1 MTMQYD
7 VKSYHNTASGVAVPY
22 RTRLKGV
29 VISPTTSTT
38 YNIAIAN
45 NVPQSGTY
53 DIPGTT
59 TCTVT
64 IAGHGVAL
72 GSRVWLQFATGSG
85 VSNMYVVTAVT
96 QNTFT
101 VTTGTLTTSGNVTVY
116 NQILV
121 ELDCSTATS
130 FYTFI
135 PGEGVLALDGIY
147 VGLPAASVVTS
158 TIFYG

>member
-1 MTMQYD
+1 
-7 VKSYHNTASGVAVPY
+7 
-22 RTRLKGV
+22 
-29 VISPTTSTT
+29 
-38 YNIAIAN
+38 
-45 NVPQSGTY
+45 
-53 DIPGTT
+53 
-59 TCTVT
+59 VT

-72 GSRVWLQFATGSG
+72 GSRVWLQFADGDG

-96 QNTFT
+96 IDTFT
-101 VTTGTLTTSGNVTVY
+101 VTTGVLTTSGDVTVY

-121 ELDCSTATS
+121 ELDCSTGTS
-130 FYTFI
+130 FYTLI

>member
-7 VKSYHNTASGVAVPY
+7 VESYHNTVSGVAVPY

-59 TCTVT
+59 VCTVT
-64 IAGHGVAL
+64 IAGHGVAV
-72 GSRVWLQFATGSG
+72 GSRVWLQFANGDG

-96 QNTFT
+96 IDTFT
-101 VTTGTLTTSGNVTVY
+101 VTTGTLTTSGDVTVY

-130 FYTFI
+130 FYTLI
-135 PGEGVLALDGIY
+135 PGEGIMALDGIY

>member
-7 VKSYHNTASGVAVPY
+7 VESYHNTVSGVAVPY
-22 RTRLKGV
+22 RTRLKGG

-45 NVPQSGTY
+45 NVVQSGTY

-64 IAGHGVAL
+64 IAGHGVGL
-72 GSRVWLQFATGSG
+72 GSRVWLQFADGDG

-96 QNTFT
+96 IDTFT
-101 VTTGTLTTSGNVTVY
+101 VTTGVLTTSGDVTVY

-121 ELDCSTATS
+121 ELDCSTGTS
-130 FYTFI
+130 FYTLI

>member
-7 VKSYHNTASGVAVPY
+7 VESYHNTVSGVAVPY

-29 VISPTTSTT
+29 VLSPSTSTT
-38 YNIAIAN
+38 FNIAFAN
-45 NVPQSGTY
+45 NVAQSGTY

-72 GSRVWLQFATGSG
+72 GSRVWLQFDGGDA
-85 VSNMYVVTAVT
+85 VSNIYVVTAVT

-101 VTTGTLTTSGNVTVY
+101 VTTGALTTSGDVAVY

-121 ELDCSTATS
+121 ELDCSTGTS
-130 FYTFI
+130 FYTLI
-135 PGEGVLALDGIY
+135 PGEGILALDGIY
-147 VGLPAASVVTS
+147 VGLPTNTVTS

>member
-7 VKSYHNTASGVAVPY
+7 VESYHNTVSGVAVPY

-53 DIPGTT
+53 DIPGST

-64 IAGHGVAL
+64 IAGHGVTL
-72 GSRVWLQFATGSG
+72 GSRVWLQFADGDG

-96 QNTFT
+96 IDTFT
-101 VTTGTLTTSGNVTVY
+101 VTTGALTTSGDVTVY
-116 NQILV
+116 NDILV

-130 FYTFI
+130 FYTLI
-135 PGEGVLALDGIY
+135 PGEGIVALDGIY

>member
-1 MTMQYD
+1 MQYD
-7 VKSYHNTASGVAVPY
+7 VESYHNTVSGVAVPY

-45 NVPQSGTY
+45 NVSQSGTY

-64 IAGHGVAL
+64 SAGHGVAL
-72 GSRVWLQFATGSG
+72 GSRVWLEFATGSG
-85 VSNMYVVTAVT
+85 VSNMYLVTAVT

-101 VTTGTLTTSGNVTVY
+101 VTTGVLTTSGNVTVY
-116 NQILV
+116 NDILV

-130 FYTFI
+130 FYTLI
-135 PGEGVLALDGIY
+135 PGEGIMALDGIY

>member
-7 VKSYHNTASGVAVPY
+7 VESYHNTDSGVAVPY

-53 DIPGTT
+53 DIPGST

-72 GSRVWLQFATGSG
+72 GSRVWLQFADGDG

-96 QNTFT
+96 IDTFT
-101 VTTGTLTTSGNVTVY
+101 VTTGVLTTSGDVTVY

-121 ELDCSTATS
+121 EIDCSTATS
-130 FYTFI
+130 FYTLI

>member
-1 MTMQYD
+1 
-7 VKSYHNTASGVAVPY
+7 VA
-22 RTRLKGV
+22 
-29 VISPTTSTT
+29 
-38 YNIAIAN
+38 
-45 NVPQSGTY
+45 QSGTY

-72 GSRVWLQFATGSG
+72 GSRVWLQFDGGDA
-85 VSNMYVVTAVT
+85 VSNIYVVTAVT

-101 VTTGTLTTSGNVTVY
+101 VTTGALTTSGDVVVY

-121 ELDCSTATS
+121 ELDCSTGTS
-130 FYTFI
+130 FYTLI
-135 PGEGVLALDGIY
+135 PGEGILALDGIY
-147 VGLPAASVVTS
+147 VGLPTNTVTS

>member
-1 MTMQYD
+1 MMQYD
-7 VKSYHNTASGVAVPY
+7 VESYHNTVSGVAVPY

-96 QNTFT
+96 IDTFT
-101 VTTGTLTTSGNVTVY
+101 VTTGVLTTSGAVTVY
-116 NQILV
+116 NDILV

-130 FYTFI
+130 FYTLI
-135 PGEGVLALDGIY
+135 PGEGIMALDGIY

>member
-7 VKSYHNTASGVAVPY
+7 VESYHNTDSGVAVPY

-130 FYTFI
+130 FYTLI

>member
-7 VKSYHNTASGVAVPY
+7 VKSYHNTVSGVAVPY

-29 VISPTTSTT
+29 VISPSTSTS
-38 YNIAIAN
+38 YNVAVAN
-45 NVPQSGTY
+45 NVAQSGTY

-64 IAGHGVAL
+64 IAGHGVGL
-72 GSRVWLQFATGSG
+72 GTRVWLTFSTGNAIND
-85 VSNMYVVTAVT
+85 VYEVTAVT

-101 VTTGTLTTSGNVTVY
+101 VTTGTLTTSGNVAVY
-116 NQILV
+116 TQILT
-121 ELDCSTATS
+121 ELDCASGTS
-130 FYTFI
+130 FYTLI
-135 PGEGVLALDGIY
+135 PGEGIVALDGIY
-147 VGLPAASVVTS
+147 VGLPTSNTVTS

>member
-7 VKSYHNTASGVAVPY
+7 VESYHNTVSGVAVPY

-29 VISPTTSTT
+29 VLSPTTSTT
-38 YNIAIAN
+38 YNIAFAN
-45 NVPQSGTY
+45 NVAQSGTY

-72 GSRVWLQFATGSG
+72 GSRVWLQFADGDG

-96 QNTFT
+96 IDTFT
-101 VTTGTLTTSGNVTVY
+101 VTTGTLTTSGDVTVY

-121 ELDCSTATS
+121 EIDCSTATS

-135 PGEGVLALDGIY
+135 PGEGVLASDGIY
-147 VGLPAASVVTS
+147 VGLPTNTVTS

>member
-7 VKSYHNTASGVAVPY
+7 VESYHNTDSGVAVPY

-64 IAGHGVAL
+64 IAGHGVAS
-72 GSRVWLQFATGSG
+72 GSRVWLQFADGDG

-96 QNTFT
+96 IDTFT
-101 VTTGTLTTSGNVTVY
+101 VTTGVLTTSGDVTVY

-130 FYTFI
+130 FYTLI

>member
-29 VISPTTSTT
+29 VISPSASTV
-38 YNIAIAN
+38 YNVAIAN
-45 NVPQSGTY
+45 NVAQSGTY
-53 DIPGTT
+53 DIPTST
-59 TCTVT
+59 TCTIT

-72 GSRVWLQFATGSG
+72 GSRVWLQFTSG
-85 VSNMYVVTAVT
+85 NAISDVYVVTAVT

-101 VTTGTLTTSGNVTVY
+101 VTTGVLTTSGNVTVY
-116 NQILV
+116 NQILT
-121 ELDCSTATS
+121 ELDCSTGTA
-130 FYTFI
+130 FYTPI
-135 PGEGVLALDGIY
+135 PGEGILALDGIY
-147 VGLPAASVVTS
+147 VGLPAADAVSS